1 MQPIREEM
9 RAHSARAMAALAMVL
24 AMVCL
29 CCTACGPEPR
39 VDEDAVRSVET
50 SLAKRIVGSYTGIRI
65 IVFTDFQYSQQQK
78 ATTYYMNV
86 NGWKYSYDVDGRPG
100 NDAGHYMAGTS
111 LSSDWFGN
119 KQLRDV
125 AQRNPAVA
133 DGDIAGV
140 SLDGVQVTYCT
151 QPAEHTSTGKT
162 RHHRWRR
169 HFRHHHH

>member
-9 RAHSARAMAALAMVL
+9 RTHSARALAALAMVL

-29 CCTACGPEPR
+29 CCTACGLEPK

-65 IVFTDFQYSQQQK
+65 IVFTDFQYSSQEET
-78 ATTYYMNV
+78 TTYYMNV
-86 NGWKYSYDVDGRPG
+86 NGWKYSYDVAGRPG
-100 NDAGHYMAGTS
+100 NDAGSYRAGTS
-111 LSSDWFGN
+111 SSSDWFGN

-125 AQRNPAVA
+125 ARRNPAVA
-133 DGDIAGV
+133 DSDIAGI
-140 SLDGVQVTYCT
+140 SLDGVQVVYRT
-151 QPAEHTSTGKT
+151 QPAGRTSTGNT
-162 RHHRWRR
+162 THHHRHR